1 MNGTVSREILE
12 KWLKAWSL
20 SRKLPLP
27 EKYKSGFK
35 VEVGEEKQKT
45 RYVFPEIT
53 DDFIKLSKE
62 ISEPWIYLKACASA
76 GEIKEKISG
85 KWEIQP
91 PGYMMCCMGGMEFGE
106 KKLPLNYR
114 IISEKYNTVTTLK
127 IFAEN
132 GSLACSGH
140 IVTVDDV
147 AVYDRIITE
156 ESCRRKGL
164 ASFLM
169 SELEKIALLNGISD
183 SFLVATAQGKGLYE
197 SLGWELYSPY
207 TSIVIPGPDDFK

>member
-1 MNGTVSREILE
+1 MDGIISRGIIE

-35 VEVGEEKQKT
+35 VEVGEEKQKV

-53 DDFIKLSKE
+53 EDFIRLSKE
-62 ISEPWIYLKACASA
+62 INEPWVYLKVAASA
-76 GEIKEKISG
+76 DEVKENLSG
-85 KWEIQP
+85 RWQVQP
-91 PGYMMCCMGGMEFGE
+91 PGYMMYRTGKMYFNET
-106 KKLPLNYR
+106 KLPEGYYTKL
-114 IISEKYNTVTTLK
+114 EKYNTATTLK

-140 IVTVDDV
+140 IVLVDDL
-147 AVYDRIITE
+147 AIYDRIVTE
-156 ESCRRKGL
+156 EEHRRKGL

-169 SELEKIALLNGISD
+169 HELEKIALLNGISN
-183 SFLVATAQGKGLYE
+183 SFLVATAQGKTLYE
-197 SLGWELYSPY
+197 SLGWKLYSPY
-207 TSIVIPGPDDFK
+207 TSVVIPGT